1 MIKTYLRMEL
11 SSEGESPKKII
22 ERLRNIG
29 GMPIIGDFDF
39 EFSLEEDERLF
50 DKLEEIHRAL
60 MGAGVRYTVTTLTD
74 TEVAGRGKL
83 IARYVDQKPIEL
95 RKSLYKAK
103 LERWKE
109 MGLDVSELEALLETD
124 VDRFKEISRNFLK
137 THLDHMSVVRDRKS
151 DDNLVDGQILAL
163 LDEEGKSLSE
173 IISITGFSEDQILLS
188 LGRLISSGSATRLQK
203 GANEVYCLIPPP
215 APIVRKALVLVPAA
229 DGAEA
234 EKRLLEAIQA
244 DGTSGKDLVRTSRL
258 PREQFNKAVESLQK
272 QGKIKIVKRSNKDLY
287 MRT

>member
-1 MIKTYLRMEL
+1 M
-11 SSEGESPKKII
+11 
-22 ERLRNIG
+22 
-29 GMPIIGDFDF
+29 
-39 EFSLEEDERLF
+39 
-50 DKLEEIHRAL
+50 
-60 MGAGVRYTVTTLTD
+60 
-74 TEVAGRGKL
+74 
-83 IARYVDQKPIEL
+83 DQKPIEL